1 MDANGI
7 ATHPEDQAIN
17 RQDEDT
23 APIVLATNL
32 SHLLKRSSILLK
44 ENT

>member
-7 ATHPEDQAIN
+7 VARPEDQAMN

-23 APIVLATNL
+23 VPIVLAASL
-32 SHLLKRSSILLK
+32 SNLLKR
-44 ENT
+44 N